1 MDRYIGIDIHKDFC
15 HATVQNQDGEIVKKG
30 EFENSPSGYDE
41 FFKGIG
47 EASVA
52 IEAGDAWQPV
62 YDHLIEKGYD
72 VVLANPYKLRIIAEV
87 KIKTD
92 VRDSEALADLI
103 RADLVPEVYVPY
115 EEMRELR
122 RVVKRRAKLVME
134 RSKFFSRIKA
144 ELRKKRIG
152 SDVNLRT
159 QKAKCW
165 LKDLEIDSINDYL
178 EVVTTLDK
186 RIEKLQR
193 EIRKTAG
200 EMEETKIL
208 MTIPYVS
215 YFSALT
221 IIAEIATIERFPT
234 SSHLC
239 SYAGLVPE
247 VNQSGSKTVYGSIKG
262 GRPVLRWILY
272 QSAWNHVHHANSHLT
287 RFYERLE
294 RHKPKKLATIA
305 TARKLT
311 KVVYWMLK
319 LGEEFHSE
327 GYDPRGSR

>member
-62 YDHLIEKGYD
+62 YY
-72 VVLANPYKLRIIAEV
+72 
-87 KIKTD
+87 
-92 VRDSEALADLI
+92 
-103 RADLVPEVYVPY
+103 
-115 EEMRELR
+115 
-122 RVVKRRAKLVME
+122 
-134 RSKFFSRIKA
+134 
-144 ELRKKRIG
+144 
-152 SDVNLRT
+152 
-159 QKAKCW
+159 
-165 LKDLEIDSINDYL
+165 
-178 EVVTTLDK
+178 
-186 RIEKLQR
+186 
-193 EIRKTAG
+193 
-200 EMEETKIL
+200 
-208 MTIPYVS
+208 
-215 YFSALT
+215 
-221 IIAEIATIERFPT
+221 
-234 SSHLC
+234 
-239 SYAGLVPE
+239 
-247 VNQSGSKTVYGSIKG
+247 
-262 GRPVLRWILY
+262 
-272 QSAWNHVHHANSHLT
+272 SHLT